1 MIKKPTDELMD
12 ALNQCSSVK
21 EYINNEQD
29 YLIDSAVC
37 DYLNQLLEEKS
48 LKKST
53 VIKNSELNLWIS
65 DFFWKTYPFP
75 RQADFHFLWNE
86 PFSRRNTG
94 TFKICRIC
102 SFISKTEA

>member
-53 VIKNSELNLWIS
+53 VKFMDIR
-65 DFFWKTYPFP
+65 FFQESVSLPAT
-75 RQADFHFLWNE
+75 
-86 PFSRRNTG
+86 S
-94 TFKICRIC
+94 
-102 SFISKTEA
+102 